1 MCLGIGTVEADRMKL
16 YVCGDRG
23 NLYEK
28 LGANWYIMNPLK
40 TVTVGDKSCDVYDVR
55 PNTAYLYVVHDGEW
69 LIVEE
74 VMCRHSD
81 LPDPLHLQIK
91 CIGGRSVRREVVKT
105 KVAKT
110 EILKALGV
118 YENEY

>member
-1 MCLGIGTVEADRMKL
+1 MKL
-16 YVCGDRG
+16 YICGEGRG
-23 NLYEK
+23 DLYEK

-40 TVTVGDKSCDVYDVR
+40 TVTVGDKSCDMYDVR

-91 CIGGRSVRREVVKT
+91 CIGGRSVRKEVVKT

>member
-1 MCLGIGTVEADRMKL
+1 MKL
-16 YVCGDRG
+16 YICGEGRG
-23 NLYEK
+23 DLYEK
-28 LGANWYIMNPLK
+28 LGANWYIMNQLK

-55 PNTAYLYVVHDGEW
+55 PNVAYLYVVHDGEW

-91 CIGGRSVRREVVKT
+91 CIGGKVIRKEIVKT